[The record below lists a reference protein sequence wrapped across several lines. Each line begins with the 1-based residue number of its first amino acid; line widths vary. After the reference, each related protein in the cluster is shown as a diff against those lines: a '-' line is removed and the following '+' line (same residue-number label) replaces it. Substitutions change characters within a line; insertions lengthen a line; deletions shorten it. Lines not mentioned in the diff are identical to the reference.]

1 MSRSLNFEIVPPAEA
16 FGRLRPAW
24 EELLAASGADTVFLT
39 PAWMECWWRVYGG
52 SRTPAFVVARRG
64 TEVAA
69 IVPLV
74 VAEERW
80 KDRLPLR
87 TLRFAG
93 DATFD
98 SDYLDLIA
106 AEGQDESLVAGTW
119 TWVRAHG
126 PHFDWAHL
134 NEMPVASPRYA
145 ALRGTLER
153 RGEFVEEE
161 RIGCVVLALPA
172 SWDAYL
178 ASLKPRMRTKV
189 RSLRRVLE
197 EKHRVTV
204 SSCAT
209 PEELDLRLPSLFDLH
224 ERRWKQRGQPGV
236 FGSERKR
243 AFYAEIS
250 RELIGRGWLQFH
262 TLEVD
267 GVPVAHQFCMGYR
280 KTVYLL
286 QEGYDP
292 DWEPH
297 GVGNV
302 LRAMVFE
309 RLIAEG
315 WSSYDFLA
323 GVTDHKLS
331 WGGTVKESARLSA
344 RGRGWRGRLVAGL
357 LGAASAV
364 RRARPETRP

>member
-1 MSRSLNFEIVPPAEA
+1 MSRSLAFEIVPPADV
-16 FGRLRPAW
+16 FGPLRPAW
-24 EELLAASGADTVFLT
+24 EALLAASDADTIFLT

-64 TEVAA
+64 AEVAA

-74 VAEERW
+74 VVEERW

-93 DATFD
+93 DGTFD
-98 SDYLDLIA
+98 SDYLDVIA
-106 AEGQDESLVAGTW
+106 AAGEDGSLVDQAW
-119 TWVRAHG
+119 TWLRAHG
-126 PHFDWAHL
+126 PRFDWARL
-134 NEMPVASPRYA
+134 NEIPVTSPRYA

-153 RGEFVEEE
+153 RGEFAEEE
-161 RIGCVVLALPA
+161 RIGCVVAALPGT
-172 SWDAYL
+172 WDAYL

-197 EKHRVTV
+197 EKHRVAF

-209 PEELDLRLPSLFDLH
+209 PEELDRRLPSLFDLH

-250 RELIGRGWLQFH
+250 RVLLAGGGLQFH

-280 KTVYLL
+280 
-286 QEGYDP
+286 
-292 DWEPH
+292 
-297 GVGNV
+297 
-302 LRAMVFE
+302 
-309 RLIAEG
+309 
-315 WSSYDFLA
+315 
-323 GVTDHKLS
+323 
-331 WGGTVKESARLSA
+331 
-344 RGRGWRGRLVAGL
+344 
-357 LGAASAV
+357 
-364 RRARPETRP
+364 

>member
-1 MSRSLNFEIVPPAEA
+1 MSHDVRFEIVPPAEA
-16 FGRLRPAW
+16 FGPLRHAW
-24 EELLAASGADTVFLT
+24 EDLLAASGADTIFLT

-52 SRTPAFVVARRG
+52 SRAPVFMVARRG
-64 TEVAA
+64 SQVAA

-74 VAEERW
+74 IADERW
-80 KDRLPLR
+80 KDRLTLR

-106 AEGQDESLVAGTW
+106 VPGDDEALVDAAW
-119 TWVRAHG
+119 AWLRSRG
-126 PHFDWAHL
+126 PRFDWACL
-134 NEMPVASPRYA
+134 NEIPVTSPRYP
-145 ALRGTLER
+145 ALRATLER
-153 RGEFVEEE
+153 RGEFAEEE
-161 RIGCVVLALPA
+161 RIGCVVSALPA

-178 ASLKPRMRTKV
+178 ASLKPRIRTKV
-189 RSLRRVLE
+189 RSLRRGLE
-197 EKHRVTV
+197 EKHRVEF
-204 SSCAT
+204 SSCST
-209 PEELDLRLPSLFDLH
+209 QEELDRRLPSLFDLH
-224 ERRWKQRGQPGV
+224 ERRWKQRQQPGV

-243 AFYAEIS
+243 AFYAEVS
-250 RELIGRGWLQFH
+250 RELLGRGWLQFH

-267 GVPVAHQFCMGYR
+267 GIPVAHQYCMGY
-280 KTVYLL
+280 KQTVYLL

-357 LGAASAV
+357 LGAAATL
-364 RRARPETRP
+364 RRAPREARP